1 MKYSIAPLGIQADG
15 KEANGVVAL
24 ANESAFQNSFFSRP
38 LTDFA
43 VGYTSQEEPLQE
55 LLDFI
60 APPVQVPDRLFQYD
74 VQNGKV
80 AFEAAMKGEDER
92 ALMGEFK
99 VIDWLD
105 SKATGS
111 TISKGLT
118 TFIDKDILEKMPR
131 KLEEAVATL
140 KMMQLR
146 ADIIRAMALLNT
158 LATNTNKTWSSG
170 SPTPD
175 SDVKMAIKAARTAL
189 GVQPNKV
196 LFGGGAWELR
206 DKAFASQNTAG
217 AFAGLMR
224 METDVARW
232 YRVNRIHI
240 NDLVYEVPGTGK
252 TPIVT
257 DNKVFVFTGM
267 QMPSTADTSNVKR
280 FWSSVMGG
288 GEWAVFVDETHSA
301 ELTKVTVYHRNA
313 ILSPNAVGVQSLT
326 IS

>member
-1 MKYSIAPLGIQADG
+1 
-15 KEANGVVAL
+15 
-24 ANESAFQNSFFSRP
+24 
-38 LTDFA
+38 
-43 VGYTSQEEPLQE
+43 
-55 LLDFI
+55 
-60 APPVQVPDRLFQYD
+60 
-74 VQNGKV
+74 
-80 AFEAAMKGEDER
+80 
-92 ALMGEFK
+92 MGEFK

-175 SDVKMAIKAARTAL
+175 SDVKTAIKAARTAL

-252 TPIVT
+252 TPIIA
-257 DNKVFVFTGM
+257 DAKVFVFTGNT
-267 QMPSTADTSNVKR
+267 MPSTMDASNVKR
-280 FWSSVMGG
+280 LWSPVVGG
-288 GEWAVFVDETHSA
+288 GEWAVFVDRTHSA
-301 ELTKVTVYHRNA
+301 ELTKVSVYHRST